1 MTQRTLK
8 MTQINKIFKALVLAV
23 AILAAGQSAWAQTQ
37 YINQLMLIGEYEVT
51 IRSDIAFYQ
60 EEYGWELVDYDLN
73 MGTNSD
79 HLIYLLYKTGSAD
92 DPDHAPITD
101 FFIKSTSEKSDHP
114 DVITYNN
121 RKYYRIT
128 NIVGSSGFS
137 DSYGDLN
144 HGAGGK
150 YIFLYYTTD
159 AWDYPRGITE
169 ISFNA
174 ESDGAVCGNGGT
186 EPQNLNE
193 DAHGDYIYMHYKY
206 VLNSVALTQGTKD
219 GVTAWWG
226 TFFDSTHNYTLG
238 EGAEA
243 YTMGSDYHLYRL
255 GTNGR
260 TIPKGT
266 AVVIIATKATPVD
279 PATNPATA
287 TIQIN
292 PAGTEDL
299 NVNIGGNI
307 LHGSDSGV
315 TLDGDGKVPVP
326 GTDPEVKGNPYV
338 LSVNDSGVIGFRQF
352 VGSGSDPAIPAH
364 KAYYV
369 KTE

>member
-23 AILAAGQSAWAQTQ
+23 AILAAGQNTWAQTQ

-73 MGTNSD
+73 AGTDSD
-79 HLIYLLYKTGSAD
+79 HLIYLLYKTGTAD
-92 DPDHAPITD
+92 DKDNPPITD
-101 FFIKSTSEKSDHP
+101 FYIKSTNEKNDHP
-114 DVITYNN
+114 DEIIYNN

-128 NIVGSSGFS
+128 NIVGSDGFS
-137 DSYGDLN
+137 GSYGDLN

-169 ISFNA
+169 ISFNSTA
-174 ESDGAVCGNGGT
+174 DGAVCGNGGT

-219 GVTAWWG
+219 GAAAWWG
-226 TFFDSTHNYTLG
+226 TFFDSYYNYTLG
-238 EGAEA
+238 EGAVA
-243 YTMGSDYHLYRL
+243 YTMDSDYLLYRL
-255 GTNGR
+255 GTDGS
-260 TIPKGT
+260 
-266 AVVIIATKATPVD
+266 II
-279 PATNPATA
+279 
-287 TIQIN
+287 
-292 PAGTEDL
+292 PAGTPVVILAEKATIPLTVTSETFD
-299 NVNIGGNI
+299 IQGTNI
-307 LHGSDSGV
+307 LYGTNILIS
-315 TLDGDGKVPVP
+315 LDGDGTVPIP
-326 GTDPEVKGNPYV
+326 GTENKGDPYV
-338 LSVNDSGVIGFRQF
+338 LSINDSGVIGFRLYE
-352 VGSGSDPAIPAH
+352 GSAIPAH

>member
-1 MTQRTLK
+1 

-23 AILAAGQSAWAQTQ
+23 AILAAGQNTWAQTQ
-37 YINQLMLIGEYEVT
+37 YINQLMLVGDKKDDIGL
-51 IRSDIAFYQ
+51 DIDISQ
-60 EEYGWELVDYDLN
+60 GEGWTLVDNNLN
-73 MGTNSD
+73 AGTDSD

-92 DPDHAPITD
+92 DTDNPPITD
-101 FFIKSTSEKSDHP
+101 FFIKSTTVKSDHP
-114 DVITYNN
+114 DVFSYNGRN
-121 RKYYRIT
+121 YYRI
-128 NIVGSSGFS
+128 NIIVGSSDFM

-144 HGAGGK
+144 HRAEGK

-193 DAHGDYIYMHYKY
+193 GTDGDNIYMHYKY

-299 NVNIGGNI
+299 NINIGGNI

-315 TLDGDGKVPVP
+315 TLDGDGKVPIP
-326 GTDPEVKGNPYV
+326 GTENKGDPYV
-338 LSVNDSGVIGFRQF
+338 LSINDSGVIGFRLYE
-352 VGSGSDPAIPAH
+352 GSAIPAH